1 MPYLYQKQKEVSD
14 CSHKQLFSDT
24 SLIYITFAAPV
35 PVSSAPVA
43 VLLVAALLAPVLSSV
58 AASAVPAA
66 VLSALVPDRY
76 LQSSQR

>member
-1 MPYLYQKQKEVSD
+1 M
-14 CSHKQLFSDT
+14 
-24 SLIYITFAAPV
+24 

-43 VLLVAALLAPVLSSV
+43 VLLVAASLAPVLLVPALSG
-58 AASAVPAA
+58 PAA